1 MPRFSNKVAII
12 TGSSNGI
19 GRATAIIL
27 AKDGAKVTI
36 TGRNA
41 ERLEETR
48 QQLLAAGISADN
60 INAVVA
66 DITSSD
72 GRNQLINSTIQKFG
86 QLDILINNAGAGFND
101 PTGVTGIRQSI
112 ELFDKTINVNLKS
125 VIELTQLAR
134 PYLEKTQGDIVN
146 VSSIASGPQ
155 AHASFSY
162 YSMAKAALDQFSR
175 NAAIELIE
183 HGIRVN
189 CVNPGAVDTG
199 FMGAMDIPDAAKNK
213 VYDFMLADKHSLP
226 VRKMGKPED
235 IGHLI
240 AFLADKTVSSY
251 IIGQTITADGGT
263 TLINAMN
270 SHDFVEML
278 LK

>member
-41 ERLEETR
+41 ERLEETK
-48 QQLLAAGISADN
+48 QQLLAAGVSADN
-60 INAVVA
+60 INSVVA
-66 DITSSD
+66 DVTTSA
-72 GRNQLINSTIQKFG
+72 GQNQIINSTIQKFG
-86 QLDILINNAGAGFND
+86 QLDILINNAGAAFND
-101 PTGVTGIRQSI
+101 PTGVTGIRQNI
-112 ELFDKTINVNLKS
+112 ELFDKTININLKS
-125 VIELTQLAR
+125 VIKLTQLAR
-134 PYLEKTQGDIVN
+134 PYLEKTQGDIRYRN
-146 VSSIASGPQ
+146 LN
-155 AHASFSY
+155 FSTPP
-162 YSMAKAALDQFSR
+162 SPTTPIAKAALGQFSR

-189 CVNPGAVDTG
+189 CVNPGSVDTG

-213 VYDFMLADKHSLP
+213 VYDFMMTDKHSLP
-226 VRKMGKPED
+226 VRKIGKPED

-270 SHDFVEML
+270 SHDFFEML
-278 LK
+278 QK